1 MNYLLKYSASA
12 LSQTNRAITQDI
24 ARGIPAKNVR
34 KHRAKNSKK
43 QGYRCRIVEP
53 IRAAAEL
60 FISCGT
66 LSSAAALGQEAI
78 MPFMLK
84 TKNIGIITPRTP
96 PVLKNANANST
107 LAASAATRVETTS
120 RRFSAWCF
128 TSFLFAKLSANAHDV
143 YAE

>member
-12 LSQTNRAITQDI
+12 LSQTNRAIIQDI

-53 IRAAAEL
+53 IRAVAEL

-78 MPFMLK
+78 MPFYA
-84 TKNIGIITPRTP
+84 KNKKHRDYHA
-96 PVLKNANANST
+96 KN
-107 LAASAATRVETTS
+107 SAHFEKRKRKQHAGRKRGNESGDYEQAV
-120 RRFSAWCF
+120 
-128 TSFLFAKLSANAHDV
+128 
-143 YAE
+143 